1 MGKLFNRF
9 QAWLV
14 DNQNLLL
21 SKLSTD
27 EQETQ
32 EPEESLTELPPSLAS
47 ELVLAVDKL
56 PSDNPDLKA
65 IYSTLNE
72 NFEKWCSNPQTAD
85 NSLVILSS
93 PVTTVSRILTES
105 LSYWALER
113 KIPLRPLQWT
123 GRPSEVDDITPKLR
137 QQLGRGVVTTTSKRP
152 EIVVIP
158 NLNWCFLRCVDG
170 LEGIDYLQ
178 EVLLQ
183 DDSRFWV
190 IGAGKVGWEYL
201 NHVSNFKAY
210 CGEFL
215 ELPKLTDEQFQAWFE
230 PIIAEFNINFNK
242 SILEFSNAEEN
253 ESNQNRYFKKLA
265 AVSEG
270 VNTIAAQ
277 VFLRSICYEPKY
289 SENEENDRELGN
301 LVAQNPEL
309 PNLPRLNADEH
320 YILYSLLL
328 HGDLTLT
335 ALSESLGDEKS
346 FVKGRVQ
353 MLRRAGLVEQNNGI
367 LTINPIHY
375 PRLKNELSNNN
386 FIIYESD

>member
-14 DNQNLLL
+14 DNRKLLL
-21 SKLSTD
+21 SRLSTD
-27 EQETQ
+27 EKETQ
-32 EPEESLTELPPSLAS
+32 EPEKSLTELPPSLAS
-47 ELVLAVDKL
+47 ELVVAVDKL
-56 PSDNPDLKA
+56 PSDNPDVEV
-65 IYSTLNE
+65 IYSTLNK
-72 NFEKWCSNPQTAD
+72 NFEKWRSNPQTAD

-93 PVTTVSRILTES
+93 PVTTVSQILTES
-105 LSYWALER
+105 LSYWALES

-123 GRPSEVDDITPKLR
+123 GRPSVVDDITTKLR
-137 QQLGRGVVTTTSKRP
+137 QQLGRGVVTTESKRP

-158 NLNWCFLRCVDG
+158 NLSWCFLRSVDG

-178 EVLLQ
+178 DVLLQ

-210 CGEFL
+210 CGESL
-215 ELPKLTDEQFQAWFE
+215 ELPRLTDEQLQEWFE
-230 PIIAEFNINFNK
+230 PIIAEFDITFNK
-242 SILEFSNAEEN
+242 SNFEFPNTEES

-270 VNTIAAQ
+270 VNTIAVQ
-277 VFLRSICYEPKY
+277 IFLRSICYEPKET
-289 SENEENDRELGN
+289 ENEENDGELGS
-301 LVAQNPEL
+301 LVAENPEL

-328 HGDLTLT
+328 HGDLTLP

-346 FVKGRVQ
+346 FVKGKIQ
-353 MLRRAGLVEQNNGI
+353 MLRRAGIVEQNNGI